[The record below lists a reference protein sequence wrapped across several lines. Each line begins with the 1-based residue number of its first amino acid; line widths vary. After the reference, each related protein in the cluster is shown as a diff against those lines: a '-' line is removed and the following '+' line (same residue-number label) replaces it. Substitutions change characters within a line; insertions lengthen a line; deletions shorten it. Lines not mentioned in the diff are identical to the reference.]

1 MSELILIRRGSRLR
15 HDSLLQ
21 EFEIAAVGHDAAT
34 RGSSQKARF
43 PQSNLNRAKRSAATD
58 SRQLEAN
65 SAPVRVAV
73 PCPMRMPCPRHDAA
87 RGFLHASSWPRRKSP
102 SSPCTPES
110 PMAETQS
117 KKIRVS
123 ESRSAFSS
131 QS

>member
-43 PQSNLNRAKRSAATD
+43 PQSNLNSAKRSEATD

-73 PCPMRMPCPRHDAA
+73 PCHMQMSCLRYDAA
-87 RGFLHASSWPRRKSP
+87 QGFLRASSSPRRKPRTSP
-102 SSPCTPES
+102 PKSRS
-110 PMAETQS
+110 PMAQT
-117 KKIRVS
+117 
-123 ESRSAFSS
+123 
-131 QS
+131 